1 MCAHRQSLW
10 LCFVFALS
18 GCSSVDPMAM
28 MFNTSPFSQSSQAN
42 GNAHCATLYA
52 NSSFNRLKGKMPVL
66 PGELPT
72 RAMLQ
77 INTAPEPEEIA
88 AIKSLESAVR
98 TCRQLRAAAGVPTSA
113 TEDILATR
121 LSKLRYGLFKGDI
134 PYAVYNY
141 GAVQAMR
148 KHNAFVLSGEQAAQK
163 GREIGKNKSE
173 QITLAAQFSTLSMS
187 LANYQAQPQMKTWSC
202 TATGSTDMVCY

>member
-1 MCAHRQSLW
+1 MYRQYFW
-10 LCFVFALS
+10 LCLSLALS
-18 GCSSVDPMAM
+18 GCSAVDPMALA
-28 MFNTSPFSQSSQAN
+28 FDTSPFSYASQTK

-52 NSSFNRLKGKMPVL
+52 NNSFNLLKGKMPVM

-72 RAMLQ
+72 RMMLQ
-77 INTAPEPEEIA
+77 IGTAPGTDEIS

-98 TCRQLRAAAGVPTSA
+98 TCRKLRAAAGVPTSA
-113 TEDILATR
+113 TEDILAMR

-148 KHNAFVLSGEQAAQK
+148 QHNAFLLGAEQAAQK
-163 GREIGKNKSE
+163 GREIGRQKAG
-173 QITLAAQFSTLSMS
+173 QIAAAQTSALSMS
-187 LANYQAQPQMKTWSC
+187 LANYQALPQTQTWSC
-202 TATGSTDMVCY
+202 SATSSTEMLCY

>member
-1 MCAHRQSLW
+1 MRVYRQSLW
-10 LCFVFALS
+10 LCLLLVLS
-18 GCSSVDPMAM
+18 GCSFVDPMALA
-28 MFNTSPFSQSSQAN
+28 FDTSPFSYASQTK
-42 GNAHCATLYA
+42 GNSHCATLYA
-52 NSSFNRLKGKMPVL
+52 NSSFNLLKGKMPVL

-77 INTAPEPEEIA
+77 VGTAPITDEIS

-98 TCRQLRAAAGVPTSA
+98 TCRKLRAAAGVPTSA
-113 TEDILATR
+113 TEDILASR

-148 KHNAFVLSGEQAAQK
+148 QHNAFVLSGEQAAQK
-163 GREIGKNKSE
+163 GREIGKNKSR
-173 QITLAAQFSTLSMS
+173 QITAAQINALSMS
-187 LANYQAQPQMKTWSC
+187 LARYQAQPQTQTWSC
-202 TATGSTDMVCY
+202 TAMGGAEMVCY